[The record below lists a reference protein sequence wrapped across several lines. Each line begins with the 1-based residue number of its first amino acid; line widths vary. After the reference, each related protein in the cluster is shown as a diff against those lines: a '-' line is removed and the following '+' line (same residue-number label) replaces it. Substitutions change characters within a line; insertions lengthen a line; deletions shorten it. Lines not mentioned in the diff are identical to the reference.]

1 MATGWRHLP
10 ETILQ
15 LMVIGWND
23 FPGDSAGLG
32 GWPPCG
38 TILQLAVMGW
48 KAELPWEPRV
58 ILSLTFGRVG
68 VRSPVVRP
76 ELWPPADLPISALTK
91 PRRKRGECISVESYR
106 CKNTHPVQDSR
117 DNVEKKILQCEVIL
131 FKRINMCVCVYL
143 CLHWDH
149 VRWGNWSVHNFEAGR
164 RPTWGLLLCE
174 WPWREK
180 AGGCSPPQESSYGAP
195 HQPPGTNIAHCQSK
209 VLRKKG

>member
-1 MATGWRHLP
+1 MKGKFDIWVTNLSQTVLLTKKRANDDVQSCEKFFRNSEMATGWRHLP

-106 CKNTHPVQDSR
+106 CKNMHPVQDSR
-117 DNVEKKILQCEVIL
+117 DNVGKKNLQCEVIL
-131 FKRINMCVCVYL
+131 FKRINMCVCVPL
-143 CLHWDH
+143 STLGSCKMGEL
-149 VRWGNWSVHNFEAGR
+149 E
-164 RPTWGLLLCE
+164 RP
-174 WPWREK
+174 
-180 AGGCSPPQESSYGAP
+180 
-195 HQPPGTNIAHCQSK
+195 
-209 VLRKKG
+209 